1 MQFDRNEDVGLVI
14 LMMIYVSLVCLM
26 SAQMLVWSS
35 LTESNESKAAL
46 KGQLKEK
53 LENIIEERKSVLSK
67 LNKK

>member
-1 MQFDRNEDVGLVI
+1 
-14 LMMIYVSLVCLM
+14 MMIYVSLVCLM